1 MVSRFSGYIV
11 LGVGVVGVEHKQ
23 KLELRLGYSG
33 LVLDLRLRNVLIAGS
48 FG

>member
-11 LGVGVVGVEHKQ
+11 LGLGIVGVEHK
-23 KLELRLGYSG
+23 
-33 LVLDLRLRNVLIAGS
+33 LDLRLRNVLIAGS

>member
-1 MVSRFSGYIV
+1 MVSRFSGYI
-11 LGVGVVGVEHKQ
+11 GIGIVGVEHKQ
-23 KLELRLGYSG
+23 KLELGLGYSG